1 MTFIKRALTTI
12 IGLPAVAFVI
22 ILGGWPLYVVVCLA
36 AMLGLFELNKA
47 FAIPLALQV
56 VGFAFTIIN
65 FAAVYFLGGVFWEGL
80 LLYII
85 ALATLTVVHYGKF
98 SLDAVIKA
106 AFGFLYVPFMLTF
119 VLLVRDTTNYGHIN
133 VWIIFIACFGCD
145 TFAYL
150 VGSAFGKRK
159 LVNSPSPSKT
169 VAGIVGGVAGA
180 GILGF
185 LIFFFISRID
195 FFFVSDTIPF
205 LTDVEALIFAVFVMI
220 GAMFSIIGDMFGSA
234 LKRHTG
240 IKDFGSLFPG
250 HGGMMD
256 RLDSIVIV
264 APFVFVVLHSLE
276 RMFG

>member
-22 ILGGWPLYVVVCLA
+22 IIGGWPLYVVVCLA

-47 FAIPLALQV
+47 FAMPLALQA
-56 VGFAFTIIN
+56 VGFAFTVIN
-65 FAAVYFLGGVFWEGL
+65 FVAVYFLDGVFWEGL

-85 ALATLTVVHYGKF
+85 ALATLTVIHYGKF

-119 VLLVRDTTNYGHIN
+119 VLLVRDATDYGHIN

-150 VGSAFGKRK
+150 IGSAFGKRK

-169 VAGIVGGVAGA
+169 VAGLVGGVAGA

-185 LIFFFISRID
+185 LILFFVSRMD
-195 FFFVSDTIPF
+195 FFFVSDAMLS
-205 LTDVEALIFAVFVMI
+205 LTFDAAMLGAVFVMV
-220 GAMFSIIGDMFGSA
+220 GAVFSIIGDMFGSA

-240 IKDFGSLFPG
+240 IKDFGNLFPG

-264 APFVFVVLHSLE
+264 APFVFIVLHSLE